1 MAMDKIGDGLKK
13 VLLVGIGAAA
23 TTVEKSQQIIDDLV
37 KKGEIT
43 VEQGKELN
51 KELQHNVKKTIDAR
65 KADAGTIE
73 EKLSKMT
80 ADELAFLKAKIK
92 EAEDAIADVTG
103 TAEGDE
109 AAAASA
115 ELDQMDDDLKKEG
128 YIDEKE
134 HCRRCTEVC
143 ISKGYGPLRIRSE
156 LIKKGFTSRMIDYTM
171 QNTDADFEEK
181 LRMLMKKKKDKASD
195 YGAIYRYFYTRG
207 YSGGMIADVYHE
219 LFG

>member
-80 ADELAFLKAKIK
+80 ADELALLKAKIK

-128 YIDEKE
+128 YAPA
-134 HCRRCTEVC
+134 TED
-143 ISKGYGPLRIRSE
+143 K
-156 LIKKGFTSRMIDYTM
+156 
-171 QNTDADFEEK
+171 DAE
-181 LRMLMKKKKDKASD
+181 
-195 YGAIYRYFYTRG
+195 
-207 YSGGMIADVYHE
+207 
-219 LFG
+219 

>member
-65 KADAGTIE
+65 KADAGNIE

-109 AAAASA
+109 AAVASA

-128 YIDEKE
+128 YAPATEDE
-134 HCRRCTEVC
+134 
-143 ISKGYGPLRIRSE
+143 
-156 LIKKGFTSRMIDYTM
+156 
-171 QNTDADFEEK
+171 DAE
-181 LRMLMKKKKDKASD
+181 
-195 YGAIYRYFYTRG
+195 
-207 YSGGMIADVYHE
+207 
-219 LFG
+219 